1 MGLTA
6 SLSLLL
12 YAGKPA
18 MKRALIEGREADLS
32 DAKSCWLGNSH
43 SDGKGGLHGT
53 GPRHWMVFCCYVIG
67 INPFPPRCLM
77 MQHEWQVF
85 YEDKLEDCFTWT
97 FLCKPSGRPNSA
109 DSCYKYNSETRGAYR
124 RMRQIRLGLP
134 VECCRIPDMVK
145 GCKRSEP
152 QPPKLERWG
161 VTPAD
166 LAGSWVAL
174 GCRRVWRALTA
185 VLLTG
190 LMRGCEGCLM
200 DGETFDATQNLV
212 PADVQTVVGGEGGAV
227 VAGGGVERTCVLRMR
242 KRKDLKMLRGKH
254 DKVVLA
260 SALDGAFFCVVT
272 ELEAWLAERRAL
284 GIPEGCALFC
294 HDDGKPVMVREL
306 RDMVKALMGS
316 VGLDPARFGAHS
328 LRIGGA
334 TAALA
339 AGVPPA
345 LIRIMG
351 RWSSDV
357 YEIYCRMSL
366 QSAVGVGRAISSATV
381 DAPAM
386 RFRTEELELTR
397 PEMADA
403 YGVSAALE
411 RDELDAV
418 SGQD

>member
-1 MGLTA
+1 MV
-6 SLSLLL
+6 
-12 YAGKPA
+12 
-18 MKRALIEGREADLS
+18 RALIEGRETDLS
-32 DAKSCWLGNSH
+32 DAKSCWLGNAH

-53 GPRHWMVFCCYVIG
+53 GPRHWMVFCCFVIG
-67 INPFPPRCLM
+67 VNPFPPRTLM

-97 FLCKPSGRPNSA
+97 FLCRPSGRPNSA
-109 DSCYKYNSETRGAYR
+109 DSCYKYSSETRGAYR

-166 LAGSWVAL
+166 LAKSWTAL
-174 GCRRVWRALTA
+174 GCRRVWRACTA
-185 VLLTG
+185 VLLLG

-200 DGETFDATQNLV
+200 DGESFDPTQNLV
-212 PADVQTVVGGEGGAV
+212 PADVMMVEGEGKGER
-227 VAGGGVERTCVLRMR
+227 GVRSDRSCVLRMR

-260 SALDGAFFCVVT
+260 SALDGAFFCGLT
-272 ELEAWLAERRAL
+272 ELEAWLAERRAM

-294 HDDGKPVMVREL
+294 HDDGKPIKVREL
-306 RDMVKALMGS
+306 RDMVKALMRS
-316 VGLDPARFGAHS
+316 IGLDPNRFGAHS

-366 QSAVGVGRAISSATV
+366 QSAIGVGRAITSASV
-381 DAPAM
+381 DTTAM

-397 PEMADA
+397 AEVVEA
-403 YGVSAALE
+403 YGGQAALE
-411 RDELDAV
+411 RDEIDAAQE
-418 SGQD
+418 QD

>member
-1 MGLTA
+1 
-6 SLSLLL
+6 
-12 YAGKPA
+12 
-18 MKRALIEGREADLS
+18 
-32 DAKSCWLGNSH
+32 
-43 SDGKGGLHGT
+43 
-53 GPRHWMVFCCYVIG
+53 
-67 INPFPPRCLM
+67 M

-109 DSCYKYNSETRGAYR
+109 DSCYKYSSETRGAYR

-134 VECCRIPDMVK
+134 VDCCRIPDMVK

-161 VTPAD
+161 VTPED
-166 LAGSWVAL
+166 LAKSWDAL
-174 GCRRVWRALTA
+174 GCRRVWRACTA

-200 DGETFDATQNLV
+200 DGESFETSQHLV
-212 PADVQTVVGGEGGAV
+212 PADVETVTGGVGAEGSGALRVRGGA
-227 VAGGGVERTCVLRMR
+227 ERTCVLRMR

-272 ELEAWLAERRAL
+272 ELEAWLAERRAM
-284 GIPEGCALFC
+284 GIPEGSALFC
-294 HDDGKPVMVREL
+294 HDDGSPLMVREL
-306 RDMVKALMGS
+306 RDMVKALMRAI
-316 VGLDPARFGAHS
+316 GLDPARFGAHS

-357 YEIYCRMSL
+357 YEIYCRMSI
-366 QSAVGVGRAISSATV
+366 QSAIGVGRAIASATV
-381 DAPAM
+381 DATAM

-397 PEMADA
+397 PEVIDA
-403 YGVSAALE
+403 YGEQAALE
-411 RDELDAV
+411 RDELDA
-418 SGQD
+418 SMGQD